1 MAYRTFR
8 DSAGTEWQVW
18 DIVPHLRER
27 RANESTER
35 RVLDVAI
42 PFPNRRRD
50 SRRLT
55 ETRRNILRGTY
66 ARGWLCFEGPQ
77 EKRRLTPIPS
87 DWTSCTDGCL
97 ERYLRGAERVPVSR
111 AYLEEG
117 QMPLAEA
124 G

>member
-8 DSAGTEWQVW
+8 DSAGTDWQVW
-18 DIVPHLRER
+18 DIVPHLSER

-35 RVLDVAI
+35 RMLDVAI
-42 PFPNRRRD
+42 PFPNRRRE

-66 ARGWLCFEGPQ
+66 ARGWLCFEAPVG
-77 EKRRLTPIPS
+77 KRRLTPIPS

-97 ERYLRGAERVPVSR
+97 ERYLRSAERVTMAR
-111 AYLEEG
+111 AYSDDDE
-117 QMPLAEA
+117 MPLAEA